1 MQRYPAGTVLK
12 IDCIAFWHFGL
23 ADGDGGVIHNSRKR
37 GKVTRETL
45 EDFADGR
52 DIIVS
57 DIMGDD
63 PDNAVRQAKKLLG
76 TRYRVMSENCEHF
89 VRHVHGLN
97 KESRQIQQY
106 VLAAVGAGTALLTK
120 NKILKTAALTMASA
134 SLSTPAEKKPYRR
147 ALVAAGLAAGQVWYK
162 NRKAKKTAAKQQDE
176 TNSSQ
181 KQSEEESPTI
191 QNSIESQDSV

>member
-37 GKVTRETL
+37 GRVTRETL

-52 DIIVS
+52 DIVVS

-63 PDNAVRQAKKLLG
+63 PDDAVKQAEKLLG

-147 ALVAAGLAAGQVWYK
+147 ALVAAGLAAGQFWYK
-162 NRKAKKTAAKQQDE
+162 NRKAKKAAAKQQDKNE
-176 TNSSQ
+176 TTQ
-181 KQSEEESPTI
+181 KQSDDELTATKDSVAP
-191 QNSIESQDSV
+191 QDSV